1 MLPCL
6 REAPITA
13 MERGLSRA
21 LSEAMA
27 AAFSRGMSV
36 IFVHFRNCDCQS
48 NGMIEYM
55 LWGNQCG
62 VVALLDRL
70 D

>member
-13 MERGLSRA
+13 MEWGLSRA

-27 AAFSRGMSV
+27 ATFSRAMSV
-36 IFVHFRNCDCQS
+36 IFVHFGNSDCRS
-48 NGMIEYM
+48 DGMIEYM

-62 VVALLDRL
+62 ALALLDRL